1 MFLFFSFLSFFFCLF
16 HVSIFVSLL
25 TKGNRISLCLFY
37 LIPYRLHNATDLL
50 LRWFRLIIFDTFFFW
65 FPRFFFPPWIT
76 ATTRTSRY
84 RRVLP
89 RFTGFFFFFLSRII
103 MRRSVW
109 WWVPTRLVLIQ
120 ASCLRKRPWNSEK
133 KYFVRNAARFGWHF
147 KAVHFRRFDGA
158 RTTRSARQSNTT
170 RQFSSSF
177 QSFFFSFL
185 RPFFYWG
192 QRFFYW
198 RLIGRN
204 FFVDAVLVLFV
215 CLFFHELER
224 VSRFTGS
231 VRVPFPGRDIH
242 LFRFYD
248 VIMVSCR
255 FYWIFKKVSDG

>member
-1 MFLFFSFLSFFFCLF
+1 MLP
-16 HVSIFVSLL
+16 VSD
-25 TKGNRISLCLFY
+25 GIS
-37 LIPYRLHNATDLL
+37 R
-50 LRWFRLIIFDTFFFW
+50 
-65 FPRFFFPPWIT
+65 
-76 ATTRTSRY
+76 
-84 RRVLP
+84 
-89 RFTGFFFFFLSRII
+89 RFTFVVLTAQGPLG
-103 MRRSVW
+103 
-109 WWVPTRLVLIQ
+109 RLD
-120 ASCLRKRPWNSEK
+120 
-133 KYFVRNAARFGWHF
+133 
-147 KAVHFRRFDGA
+147 KATQRD
-158 RTTRSARQSNTT
+158 
-170 RQFSSSF
+170 SSPPVS
-177 QSFFFSFL
+177 SFFFSFL